1 MFRPLRQFTLV
12 SSLMA
17 LPLGAAAIEPVKHI
31 AVYVQ
36 PYYDAAKTPE
46 GRPRVAVAKKYDSLL
61 SSSQAADIAAA
72 RDQILADSKLLT
84 PMTLMVLAIRLY
96 DVGLRDD
103 SVFWFY
109 AAKNRYVTVEEVL
122 DVRSPALQQVE
133 QATRDFATLAGPV
146 INGYAFCDVKK
157 QQAAQRRALEWV
169 ERHPYEALFLPQVP
183 ARPGDRQAKLQAA
196 LAKLRQLAQQEAQ
209 YLAKPENL
217 ARLAKTR
224 QENGADKK
232 FCW

>member
-1 MFRPLRQFTLV
+1 MFWPLQRFTLV

-17 LPLGAAAIEPVKHI
+17 LPLGAAAVEPVKHI
-31 AVYVQ
+31 AIYVQ
-36 PYYDAAKTPE
+36 PYYDAAKTP
-46 GRPRVAVAKKYDSLL
+46 GGTPRVAVAKKYDQLL
-61 SSSQAADIAAA
+61 SSNKTADIVAA
-72 RDQILADSKLLT
+72 RDQILVEAQRLT

-96 DVGLRDD
+96 DLGLRDD

-122 DVRSPALQQVE
+122 DLRSPALQQVE

-157 QQAAQRRALEWV
+157 QQAAQKKALEWV
-169 ERHPYEALFLPQVP
+169 EKNPYEALFMPQVP
-183 ARPGDRQAKLQAA
+183 ARPGDRQANLKSA
-196 LAKLRQLAQQEAQ
+196 LEKLRKSVQQEAQ
-209 YLAKPENL
+209 YLADHENL
-217 ARLAKTR
+217 ARLATTR